1 MSYILEHVLQY
12 PGSYEIPL
20 RTMYT
25 LNCVP
30 RSQPLPKDL
39 SRAQT
44 PNGQSGN
51 VSPVGGQMAWT
62 GAETATMSFTSQLMT
77 HLNQLPTQPSS
88 LPPSFIVNFVNRC
101 FHPSLHLVDFP
112 QALTALD
119 YLRDLEN
126 RRRRE
131 MKAAFER
138 LQVHSE
144 TYEADMASM
153 AEKFPGIALWVRNV
167 EGKNKKA
174 ESYYAQLWLGLRR
187 WIMINELSM
196 QPFNKLN
203 CMGMLNTLL
212 PPMHNSTKPPCPCL
226 DVHTV
231 KDEREGFFDYIRL
244 VQKHGPEVL
253 KPILDMNRGPEDET
267 GWPSVQRIVDKYTKV
282 SKQMIDDCLATAGP
296 ESFERSFME
305 QKSSGTKKTDS
316 GVSFGS
322 QRRPSVATTLHE
334 TQLAEP
340 MPTYTVANKG
350 PSALERITR
359 EFRRMRVKPRTEVEE
374 IVQIKQRP
382 AADYIPQPDSTGKK
396 SLKKARSLA
405 SLRFGNGSS
414 LSLASR
420 KGSDAVPSFDAKTM
434 KKHRALYEA
443 SVMRVSNGHA

>member
-51 VSPVGGQMAWT
+51 ASPVGGHMAWT

-101 FHPSLHLVDFP
+101 FHVSLHLVDFP

-138 LQVHSE
+138 VQVHSE

-167 EGKNKKA
+167 EGKNRKA
-174 ESYYAQLWLGLRR
+174 ESYYAQMWLGLRR
-187 WIMINELSM
+187 WVR
-196 QPFNKLN
+196 
-203 CMGMLNTLL
+203 T
-212 PPMHNSTKPPCPCL
+212 ST
-226 DVHTV
+226 
-231 KDEREGFFDYIRL
+231 
-244 VQKHGPEVL
+244 
-253 KPILDMNRGPEDET
+253 
-267 GWPSVQRIVDKYTKV
+267 
-282 SKQMIDDCLATAGP
+282 
-296 ESFERSFME
+296 
-305 QKSSGTKKTDS
+305 
-316 GVSFGS
+316 
-322 QRRPSVATTLHE
+322 
-334 TQLAEP
+334 
-340 MPTYTVANKG
+340 
-350 PSALERITR
+350 
-359 EFRRMRVKPRTEVEE
+359 
-374 IVQIKQRP
+374 
-382 AADYIPQPDSTGKK
+382 
-396 SLKKARSLA
+396 
-405 SLRFGNGSS
+405 
-414 LSLASR
+414 
-420 KGSDAVPSFDAKTM
+420 
-434 KKHRALYEA
+434 
-443 SVMRVSNGHA
+443 

>member
-138 LQVHSE
+138 VQVHSE

-187 WIMINELSM
+187 WVR
-196 QPFNKLN
+196 PF
-203 CMGMLNTLL
+203 
-212 PPMHNSTKPPCPCL
+212 
-226 DVHTV
+226 
-231 KDEREGFFDYIRL
+231 
-244 VQKHGPEVL
+244 
-253 KPILDMNRGPEDET
+253 
-267 GWPSVQRIVDKYTKV
+267 
-282 SKQMIDDCLATAGP
+282 
-296 ESFERSFME
+296 
-305 QKSSGTKKTDS
+305 
-316 GVSFGS
+316 
-322 QRRPSVATTLHE
+322 
-334 TQLAEP
+334 
-340 MPTYTVANKG
+340 
-350 PSALERITR
+350 
-359 EFRRMRVKPRTEVEE
+359 
-374 IVQIKQRP
+374 
-382 AADYIPQPDSTGKK
+382 
-396 SLKKARSLA
+396 A
-405 SLRFGNGSS
+405 SPVC
-414 LSLASR
+414 
-420 KGSDAVPSFDAKTM
+420 SD
-434 KKHRALYEA
+434 
-443 SVMRVSNGHA
+443 